1 MRFRRRIN
9 RGATKTSMTYKTE
22 LIQVAAV
29 ALAAIQ
35 NFEQGST
42 ELNEETDKGFL
53 ELEYLLDAVREERRA
68 QEIKWG
74 YRTRPPD
81 RWMVILGEEVGE
93 ANRAVLEEDF

>member
-1 MRFRRRIN
+1 
-9 RGATKTSMTYKTE
+9 MTYKTE

-35 NFEQGST
+35 DLEQGST

-68 QEIKWG
+68 QETKWG
-74 YRTRPPD
+74 YRTRTPD